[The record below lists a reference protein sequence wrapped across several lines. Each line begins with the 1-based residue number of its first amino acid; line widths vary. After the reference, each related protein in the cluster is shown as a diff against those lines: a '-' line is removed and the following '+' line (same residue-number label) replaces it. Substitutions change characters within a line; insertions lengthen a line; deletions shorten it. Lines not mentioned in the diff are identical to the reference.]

1 MIATKKALAKHT
13 AEIDLAATLAE
24 QPKPAAEEPI
34 VPKQKRLRGRARA
47 SVAATLEGPSSKR
60 PPKLAPGVKI
70 TRTYKGRKIVVLV
83 RGDRE
88 FEYNGKVYRSL
99 SKIACEISKSHCSG
113 PRWFGIV
120 GPKAKT
126 PKKGGAR

>member
-1 MIATKKALAKHT
+1 MIATKRALAKHA
-13 AEIDLAATLAE
+13 AEIDLAASLADE
-24 QPKPAAEEPI
+24 PKPAADQPI

-47 SVAATLEGPSSKR
+47 TIAATLEGPSSKR
-60 PPKLAPGVKI
+60 APKIAPGVKI

-83 RGDRE
+83 RGDHE

-99 SKIACEISKSHCSG
+99 SKIACEVSKSHCSG

-120 GPKAKT
+120 EPK
-126 PKKGGAR
+126 PKGKK